1 MLLLRHRL
9 DNRKMTAT
17 NNMGPQI
24 NPTANKLALKGGIL
38 LTVLYISVK
47 IKLKIIFDDNAPK
60 ASQGSIEPVSELFGS
75 KTAGASSHKT
85 YQCWNQNDPTNRYSK
100 LVKASV
106 RHNL

>member
-1 MLLLRHRL
+1 
-9 DNRKMTAT
+9 
-17 NNMGPQI
+17 MGPQI
-24 NPTANKLALKGGIL
+24 NPTTNKIMLKGGVV

-47 IKLKIIFDDNAPK
+47 IKLMSIFEANPPK
-60 ASQGSIEPVSELFGS
+60 ASQGSIDPVSELFGS
-75 KTAGASSHKT
+75 KTAGTSSHKT